1 MEGHRRY
8 RLTGS
13 PDCPIAVGFFRENK
27 VLMGG
32 VAWFIDMPS
41 LMVILLFDIT
51 MLFSAGLVKDFNNAF
66 CMVLKTG
73 KDESVTEM
81 KRAIEAVGLVRK
93 TTLAAGVFS
102 MIFGLIMAMGQ
113 LGNPELLGPNLAVA
127 SLTLLYALAFILI
140 LLPLESRLRMK
151 LQNLLQD

>member
-1 MEGHRRY
+1 MYFISIVAVVCISGF
-8 RLTGS
+8 LLMLGQGS
-13 PDCPIAVGFFRENK
+13 V
-27 VLMGG
+27 VWL
-32 VAWFIDMPS
+32 IDMPS
-41 LMVILLFDIT
+41 LIVILLFDIT

-66 CMVLKTG
+66 RMVLRTG

>member
-1 MEGHRRY
+1 MYFISIVAVVCISGF
-8 RLTGS
+8 LLMLGQGS
-13 PDCPIAVGFFRENK
+13 V
-27 VLMGG
+27 V
-32 VAWFIDMPS
+32 WFIDMPS
-41 LMVILLFDIT
+41 LIVILLFDIT

-66 CMVLKTG
+66 RMVLRTG

>member
-1 MEGHRRY
+1 MYFISIVAVVCISGF
-8 RLTGS
+8 LLMLGQGS
-13 PDCPIAVGFFRENK
+13 V
-27 VLMGG
+27 VWL
-32 VAWFIDMPS
+32 IDMPS
-41 LMVILLFDIT
+41 LIVILLFDIT

-66 CMVLKTG
+66 RMVLRTG

-113 LGNPELLGPNLAVA
+113 LGNPELIGPNLAVA

>member
-1 MEGHRRY
+1 MYFISIVAVVCISGF
-8 RLTGS
+8 LLMLGQGS
-13 PDCPIAVGFFRENK
+13 V
-27 VLMGG
+27 VWL
-32 VAWFIDMPS
+32 IDMPS
-41 LMVILLFDIT
+41 LIVILLFDIT

-66 CMVLKTG
+66 RMVLRTG

-93 TTLAAGVFS
+93 TTLSAGVFS

>member
-1 MEGHRRY
+1 MYFISIVAVICISGF
-8 RLTGS
+8 LLMLGQGS
-13 PDCPIAVGFFRENK
+13 V
-27 VLMGG
+27 V
-32 VAWFIDMPS
+32 WFIDMPS
-41 LMVILLFDIT
+41 LIVILLFDIT

-66 CMVLKTG
+66 RMVLRTG